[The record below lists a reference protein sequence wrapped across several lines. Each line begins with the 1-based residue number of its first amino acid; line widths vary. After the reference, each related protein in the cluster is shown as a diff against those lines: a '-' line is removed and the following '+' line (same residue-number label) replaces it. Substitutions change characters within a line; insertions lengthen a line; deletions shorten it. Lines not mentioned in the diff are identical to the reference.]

1 MFTSDIFENTIIIPN
16 VWDLKRKIHLEGGKC
31 IGLRFWANFSQTDL
45 ATLPLNPTFELQK
58 NAAKDWTA

>member
-1 MFTSDIFENTIIIPN
+1 MGCATAR
-16 VWDLKRKIHLEGGKC
+16 L
-31 IGLRFWANFSQTDL
+31 WANFSQTDL